1 MKPVKVSFIDDAANE
16 WEKLNKTVAEEKSN
30 DIENSENQ
38 QLLKSI
44 KQKIELIKM
53 NPQYGSSVP
62 KKLIPKK
69 FPVDNLWVVDL
80 IGYWRMLYTLKGSQI
95 EILCFILEIF
105 DHERYDKLFGY
116 RKK

>member
-1 MKPVKVSFIDDAANE
+1 MKPVKISFVGNAANE
-16 WEKLNKTVAEEKSN
+16 WERLNKIVGKEKSEG
-30 DIENSENQ
+30 IKNSESQ

-44 KQKIELIKM
+44 KQKIEIIKI
-53 NPQYGSSVP
+53 NPQYGNSVP

-80 IGYWRMLYTLKGSQI
+80 TGFWRMLYTLKGSHI

-105 DHERYDKLFGY
+105 DHRRYDKLFGY
-116 RKK
+116 KKK

>member
-1 MKPVKVSFIDDAANE
+1 MKPVKVSFIDDAADE
-16 WEKLNKTVAEEKSN
+16 WEKLNKLVAEEKSKCV
-30 DIENSENQ
+30 ENSENQ

-44 KQKIELIKM
+44 KQKIGLIKI

-69 FPVDNLWVVDL
+69 FPVDNLWVVNL
-80 IGYWRMLYTLKGSQI
+80 TGYWRMLYTLKGSQV
-95 EILCFILEIF
+95 EILCFILEII
-105 DHERYDKLFGY
+105 DHRRYDKLFGY

>member
-1 MKPVKVSFIDDAANE
+1 MRPVKVSFIDDAADE
-16 WEKLNKTVAEEKSN
+16 WERLNKVVVEERSGG
-30 DIENSENQ
+30 IENSENQ

-53 NPQYGSSVP
+53 NPQYGKSAP

-80 IGYWRMLYTLKGSQI
+80 TGFWRMLYTLKGSQV

-105 DHERYDKLFGY
+105 DHRGYDKLFGY

>member
-1 MKPVKVSFIDDAANE
+1 MRPVKISFIDNAADE
-16 WEKLNKTVAEEKSN
+16 WERLNKIVAEEKAKG
-30 DIENSENQ
+30 IANSENQ

-44 KQKIELIKM
+44 KQKMELIKM
-53 NPQYGSSVP
+53 NPQYGDSVS

-69 FPVDNLWVVDL
+69 FPVDNLWVVGL
-80 IGYWRMLYTLKGSQI
+80 TGFWRMLYTLKGSQV

-105 DHERYDKLFGY
+105 DHKRYDKLFGY

>member
-1 MKPVKVSFIDDAANE
+1 MKLVKISFIGNAADG
-16 WEKLNKTVAEEKSN
+16 WERLNKVVAEEKFKG
-30 DIENSENQ
+30 IENSENQ

-80 IGYWRMLYTLKGSQI
+80 TGFLENALHI
-95 EILCFILEIF
+95 ERIS
-105 DHERYDKLFGY
+105 DRNSLFHS
-116 RKK
+116 

>member
-1 MKPVKVSFIDDAANE
+1 MKPVKVSFIDDAADE
-16 WEKLNKTVAEEKSN
+16 WERLNKAVSEEKSKGM
-30 DIENSENQ
+30 ENSENQ

-53 NPQYGSSVP
+53 NPQYGRSVP
-62 KKLIPKK
+62 KKLIPRK
-69 FPVDNLWVVDL
+69 FPVDNLWVADL
-80 IGYWRMLYTLKGSQI
+80 TGFWRMLYTLKGFQV

-105 DHERYDKLFGY
+105 DHRRYDKLFGY

>member
-1 MKPVKVSFIDDAANE
+1 MRPVIISFVDDAADE
-16 WEKLNKTVAEEKSN
+16 WEKLNKEVAEEKSKGIN
-30 DIENSENQ
+30 NSENQ

-44 KQKIELIKM
+44 KQKKEMIKL
-53 NPQYGSSVP
+53 NPQYGSPVS

-80 IGYWRMLYTLKGSQI
+80 TGFWRMLYTLKGSQV
-95 EILCFILEIF
+95 EILCFILEICN
-105 DHERYDKLFGY
+105 HKKYNKIFGY